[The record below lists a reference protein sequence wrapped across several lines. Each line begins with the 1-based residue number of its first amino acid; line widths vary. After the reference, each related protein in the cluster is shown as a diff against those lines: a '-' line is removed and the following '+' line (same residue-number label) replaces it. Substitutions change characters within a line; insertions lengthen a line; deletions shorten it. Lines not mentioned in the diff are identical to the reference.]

1 MAGPTGMQGY
11 ASPVS
16 CSMSHRTT
24 NGDFRLG
31 DQRAKVTFFFLGKKR
46 HIVFSNARKQ
56 TKCGQFIVEAMLHM
70 CR

>member
-31 DQRAKVTFFFLGKKR
+31 DQRAKVTFFFFFREEKA
-46 HIVFSNARKQ
+46 HCFF
-56 TKCGQFIVEAMLHM
+56 KC
-70 CR
+70 